1 LLNGV
6 FWRALQIYAYYLI
19 VSLTTILLITVSRD
33 IIAIPDNHQ
42 DYIALT
48 EDPLAAIQSAFF
60 LVSPPDLPGV
70 LVLYLELT
78 LFFIPMFIL
87 IAAWNSAVALFV
99 SGSLWLLAQIYPDL
113 LAGLPIHSF
122 VNPMAWQFIFCIGMY
137 VGTWYNSDEIS
148 LETFHKRP
156 WVLLAC
162 AVVGIGLLYKLARL
176 FANNQLLDLGTL
188 TMSDTALAQMK
199 AKLSAIRRTF
209 SASPSSWPFA
219 SNQAPQS

>member
-122 VNPMAWQFIFCIGMY
+122 FNPMAWQFILLHRDVRRHLVQFRRNITGDFPQTPVGAIGMRRR
-137 VGTWYNSDEIS
+137 GNWTS
-148 LETFHKRP
+148 L
-156 WVLLAC
+156 
-162 AVVGIGLLYKLARL
+162 
-176 FANNQLLDLGTL
+176 
-188 TMSDTALAQMK
+188 
-199 AKLSAIRRTF
+199 
-209 SASPSSWPFA
+209 
-219 SNQAPQS
+219 